1 MWYNL
6 QDNHKTGGTAKVR
19 EKYTLDR
26 IEGEVAVCVS
36 FEDGR
41 ITEHS
46 SAPLLA
52 AGVKEGGIF
61 SAETDGNGLF
71 DIEYLD
77 RETERAKENARKRL
91 FGLFNRRKENEE

>member
-1 MWYNL
+1 M
-6 QDNHKTGGTAKVR
+6 R

-41 ITEHS
+41 IIELS
-46 SAPLLA
+46 FVPLLE

-61 SAETDGNGLF
+61 SAETDGNRLF

-77 RETERAKENARKRL
+77 RETEEAKENARKRL
-91 FGLFNRRKENEE
+91 FGLFNRRKENKE